1 MANKPIIMSKIRQIL
16 KLFAKGIGKKK
27 IAGRLSVSKV
37 TVKHYIDFY
46 MTLKTPLSELEKKTD
61 LELSN
66 LFHPPQEKEVGDKLQ
81 KLYEFFPDVEKQLRR
96 RGMTLAIQYQVYKKK
111 YPDGYQL
118 TQFYHYYRLWSSK
131 VNPSM
136 PIQHKSGDKM
146 YIDFTGERLPYVD
159 PDTGEIKQAEVF
171 VAILGWSQYSYFE
184 AVPSQRV
191 DDFIGACENALHY
204 FQGAPLGIVPDNLK
218 SAVIKASKYEPEINE
233 NFLAFATHYGTTIL
247 PARARSPQDKAHVEN
262 MVKIGYQRIFTSIPE
277 GRMYTLEELNELIKQ
292 SLVLLNEMLL
302 TGKDCSRKDQWLLEL
317 PTLHPLRIDRY
328 EMRQIKQVTVMKNGH
343 VLLSEDKHYYSVPFE
358 LIGKKLAL
366 HYSRSQVDVY
376 QSYQLIASHK
386 RVRSRG
392 NYSTDPSH
400 MSPQH
405 RYVTEW
411 SPDFFLN
418 KAKAIDPIVEL
429 FIKEVLLRKQH
440 PEQAY
445 KSCQGILS
453 FEKRVGTKRL
463 INACKRA
470 HEFGYYTYKIIEDIL
485 KKNLD
490 QFDEDPS
497 QNEMPSHDNIRGAN
511 YYQ

>member
-1 MANKPIIMSKIRQIL
+1 MSKIRQIL
-16 KLFAKGIGKKK
+16 KLAAKGIGKKK
-27 IAGRLSVSKV
+27 IASRLCVSKV
-37 TVKHYIDFY
+37 TVKHYIEFY
-46 MTLKTPLSELEKKTD
+46 TKLKTPLAELEKKTD

-66 LFHPPQEKEVGDKLQ
+66 LFHPPQQKEVGDKLQ
-81 KLYEFFPDVEKQLRR
+81 KLYEFFPDVEMQLRK
-96 RGMTLAIQYQVYKKK
+96 RGMTLSIQYQAYRKK
-111 YPDGYQL
+111 YPNGYQL

-131 VNPSM
+131 VNPTM
-136 PIQHKSGDKM
+136 PIQHKSGDKI
-146 YIDFTGERLPYVD
+146 YIDFTGERLPYVEA
-159 PDTGEIKQAEVF
+159 DTGEIKQAEVF
-171 VAILGWSQYSYFE
+171 VAILGWSQYTYVE
-184 AVPSQRV
+184 AVLSQRV
-191 DDFIGACENALHY
+191 EDFIGACENTLHY
-204 FQGAPLGIVPDNLK
+204 FQGVPLGIVPDNLK
-218 SAVIKASKYEPEINE
+218 SAVIKASKHEPDLNE
-233 NFLAFATHYGTTIL
+233 NFLAFAAHYGTAIL
-247 PARARSPQDKAHVEN
+247 PARARSPRDKAHVEN
-262 MVKIGYQRIFTSIPE
+262 MVKISYQRIFTTIDANKI
-277 GRMYTLEELNELIKQ
+277 GTLEQLNESIKELLI
-292 SLVLLNEMLL
+292 LHNNTVL

-317 PTLHPLRIDRY
+317 PTLHPLRTERY

-343 VLLSEDKHYYSVPFE
+343 VLLSDDKHYYSVPFE

-366 HYSRSQVDVY
+366 HYSRSQVDIY
-376 QSYQLIASHK
+376 QNYQLIASHK

-418 KAKAIDPIVEL
+418 KAKAIDPIVEH

-490 QFDEDPS
+490 QFDEDLS
-497 QNEMPSHDNIRGAN
+497 ENEMPAHDNIRGAN